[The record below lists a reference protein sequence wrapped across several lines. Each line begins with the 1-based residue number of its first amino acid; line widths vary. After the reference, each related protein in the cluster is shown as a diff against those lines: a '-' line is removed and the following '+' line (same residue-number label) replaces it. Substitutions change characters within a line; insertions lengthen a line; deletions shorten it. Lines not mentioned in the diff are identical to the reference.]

1 MSGGGNQ
8 LLQHYLSRE
17 IKKQYNKT
25 KFRNVDSIHHYGY
38 YIGNYPTLK
47 KQKILKIVKILNS
60 I

>member
-8 LLQHYLSRE
+8 LLQPTSRE

-47 KQKILKIVKILNS
+47 KQKF
-60 I
+60 